1 MLYSLTQ
8 SHPTL
13 CNPTDYNPP
22 GFSLHGILQAI
33 TLEWV
38 AMPSSRG
45 SSQLSDQTRS
55 PALLVDSWPSEPPGY
70 KQWINKYGTTAPRG
84 HIGLGSFNPLVN
96 WLTHDLVLCGFLF
109 QFSHTVTSDSL
120 WPHGLQHTRLPYSTP
135 TPGAH
140 SNSCLSSWW
149 CHPTISSLL
158 SPSPAFNVSQHQGLF

>member
-1 MLYSLTQ
+1 MCIHVNSLQ
-8 SHPTL
+8 L
-13 CNPTDYNPP
+13 CPILCDSVDYCLP
-22 GFSLHGILQAI
+22 GSSAHGILQAI

-135 TPGAH
+135 TPRVYP
-140 SNSCLSSWW
+140 NSCPLSRWFHS
-149 CHPTISSLL
+149 TISSSVVPFSSHLQ
-158 SPSPAFNVSQHQGLF
+158 SFPA